1 MPHEWAMVAV
11 CPFDCFP
18 GQAPRYEQISLIPA
32 LGKLLYN
39 SQTKKAV
46 VVGHSLF
53 HERPGLSKFCV

>member
-1 MPHEWAMVAV
+1 MVAV